1 MRLQPKPCEPKAFRC
16 DRCGHEIGVVANG
29 TAIIQNTVICLGARE
44 TVVVCQ
50 RCGHRQKWYRVE
62 HVYTRS

>member
-29 TAIIQNTVICLGARE
+29 TAIVQNTVIWLWLFCTNADRGM
-44 TVVVCQ
+44 TMI
-50 RCGHRQKWYRVE
+50 W
-62 HVYTRS
+62 